1 MISQSTRRL
10 TVRDIMT
17 HDVVTVEPEDSLRQ
31 VIETL
36 TERRVA
42 GAPVM
47 TKGTIVGV
55 ISRTD
60 IVDFLASTPPIPT
73 VTPFAEWGEVDAA
86 VDAAEEDEGQ
96 SAAFFSEIWDDGGEE
111 LVERF
116 ADAQRPEWDLLS
128 EYPASAVMTRKL
140 ETLPPSATVNE
151 AARKLLARGVHRL
164 LVVSRGKLEG
174 VVSMTDLVRV
184 IAEKGLVRRRL

>member
-1 MISQSTRRL
+1 MTASQSARRV

-17 HDVVTVEPEDSLRQ
+17 RDVVTVEPEDTLRE

-47 TKGTIVGV
+47 SNGTIVGV

-60 IVDFLASTPPIPT
+60 IVDFLAVTPPVPT
-73 VTPFAEWGEVDAA
+73 VVPEFAEWGGLDSPA
-86 VDAAEEDEGQ
+86 DDGEDEDQ
-96 SAAFFSEIWDDGGEE
+96 STSFFNEMWDDAGAE

-116 ADAQRPEWDLLS
+116 ADGQRPEWDLLS
-128 EYPASAVMTRKL
+128 EYPASAVMTCKL

-164 LVVSRGKLEG
+164 LVVSHGKLEG
-174 VVSMTDLVRV
+174 LVSMTDLVRL
-184 IAEKGLVRRRL
+184 IAEKGRSLQ